1 MKKLWILFFS
11 LAVITTACKK
21 KKDDDSSNND
31 DQQFECLVDK
41 VDYVNHNPQVD
52 DIKEEHVTYQYDK
65 NLIKNKTRSFTFI
78 GDTSE
83 ITYTGIKYNYYYTDE
98 DKGLLNRIDLVYN
111 GTIYGKFI
119 YTVQNDKYSERRLEW
134 LNQNGGYDLTWKY
147 TYTYDNNGKLIQERY
162 QYFDVDNNGAGDIDE
177 TGVYTYTGDNVTN
190 IKWYDTNNMN
200 TVKEEYDFEYD
211 QGKRAFDNVKTQTFP
226 QTRVN
231 NVIHTVH
238 NVYGNNPTTEETF
251 TTITY
256 NNKGFPIKYEIKDDR
271 DNPVA
276 TEDVEY
282 DNCN

>member
-11 LAVITTACKK
+11 LAVISTACKK
-21 KKDDDSSNND
+21 KKDGDSNND

-41 VDYVNHNPQVD
+41 ITFTDHSDPNQN
-52 DIKEEHVTYQYDK
+52 EETVYKYKTGT
-65 NLIKNKTRSFTFI
+65 NLIKSKDRSFAD
-78 GDTSE
+78 GTS
-83 ITYTGIKYNYYYTDE
+83 YKYNYSYNDE
-98 DKGLLNRIDLVYN
+98 NKGLLDRIDIIIQGNVVARVLY
-111 GTIYGKFI
+111 TI
-119 YTVQNDKYSERRLEW
+119 QNDKTTERKLQVLANDNVTWLDAWTVTYSY
-134 LNQNGGYDLTWKY
+134 NGDKVSQVRIEDYDLWNQGQNPT
-147 TYTYDNNGKLIQERY
+147 
-162 QYFDVDNNGAGDIDE
+162 DE

-211 QGKRAFDNVKTQTFP
+211 QGKRAFDNVKTQTYP

-231 NVIHTVH
+231 NVIHTTH

-251 TTITY
+251 TTLTY
-256 NNKGFPIKYEIKDDR
+256 NNKGFPTKYEVKDDR
-271 DNPVA
+271 NNPLS

>member
-41 VDYVNHNPQVD
+41 ITYTDHNDPNEN
-52 DIKEEHVTYQYDK
+52 EETVYKYKTGT
-65 NLIKNKTRSFTFI
+65 NLIKSKDRSFAD
-78 GDTSE
+78 GSL
-83 ITYTGIKYNYYYTDE
+83 YKYNYYYADE
-98 DKGLLNRIDLVYN
+98 NKGLLERIDIIIQGNVVARVL
-111 GTIYGKFI
+111 
-119 YTVQNDKYSERRLEW
+119 YTTQNDKTTERKLQVLANDNVTWLDAWTVTYSY
-134 LNQNGGYDLTWKY
+134 NGDKVSQVRIEDYDLWNQGQNPT
-147 TYTYDNNGKLIQERY
+147 
-162 QYFDVDNNGAGDIDE
+162 DE

-211 QGKRAFDNVKTQTFP
+211 QGKRAFDNVKTVTYP
-226 QTRVN
+226 PVRVN
-231 NVIHTVH
+231 NVIHTTH